1 MSIPSDCSKQLLK
14 LLMIDESTEIS
25 CLIEIYLLFSQHVME
40 MFKSAVLELEKNE
53 TSAANVYIILT
64 NLRNK
69 LKSQY
74 NEKFFWI

>member
-1 MSIPSDCSKQLLK
+1 
-14 LLMIDESTEIS
+14 MIDESTEIS
-25 CLIEIYLLFSQHVME
+25 CLIEIYLLFSQHVIE

-64 NLRNK
+64 NLRNR
-69 LKSQY
+69 LKSRY